1 MLVGGFV
8 RQMDA
13 WGFYDLLNG
22 RFQLSRLPPG
32 VLYVCRAKP
41 HHATCYTCKEEDRW
55 GWSTWDS
62 YKVKPGVALESVDP
76 FCGTISGLAGDLNRI
91 VVQYLGRFC
100 TSTHTRYIN
109 PAPLADF
116 CNYCQERGHEF
127 DLEECGGKVEGYI
140 EAQHLAERD
149 AREAERRAWRRIRDG
164 VNPL

>member
-1 MLVGGFV
+1 MDGFNCQDFPLVFSTSV
-8 RQMDA
+8 VPSPTMQPA
-13 WGFYDLLNG
+13 I
-22 RFQLSRLPPG
+22 
-32 VLYVCRAKP
+32 RALKKT
-41 HHATCYTCKEEDRW
+41 AAR

-62 YKVKPGVALESVDP
+62 YKVKPGVALESVAL

-140 EAQHLAERD
+140 EAQHLAERY